1 MIVINRSKAEAITWD
16 RIRIER
22 DAAIAA
28 LDVRYMTALEQGAS
42 TDEIVEQKQALRDVT
57 AKDLSGLSLE
67 QLTALTLAAAL
78 AL

>member
-22 DAAIAA
+22 DAAITA
-28 LDVRYMTALEQGAS
+28 LDVHYMTALEQGTS

-67 QLTALTLAAAL
+67 QLTTLTLAAVL